1 MILKGSPYAY
11 NQRRVMA
18 METTEGQTV
27 RVREF
32 DENEPMGL
40 RTPMTVP
47 TAQLKPLGVRYY
59 GGEARG

>member
-32 DENEPMGL
+32 DENEPIGL

-47 TAQLKPLGVRYY
+47 TAQLKALPVRYY
-59 GGEARG
+59 GGEAR

>member
-1 MILKGSPYAY
+1 MILKGSPYQY
-11 NQRRVMA
+11 VQRRVMA
-18 METTEGQTV
+18 METTNGQTV

-59 GGEARG
+59 GGEAR

>member
-1 MILKGSPYAY
+1 MILKGSPYLY
-11 NQRRVMA
+11 VQRRVMA
-18 METTEGQTV
+18 METTNGQTV

-47 TAQLKPLGVRYY
+47 AAQLKPLPVRYWD
-59 GGEARG
+59 GDIR